1 MKKTLILFILFLLFS
16 FLYAQHS
23 EDFETGDFSS
33 LDWQM
38 DGYEDWLVTSYQ
50 PFEGNFCA
58 QTGYLYDG
66 LTSSLSISM
75 ETSYTADISFY
86 WKSSLQFDDKL
97 IFYIDGLEI
106 DFISYVNSWQFFSVS
121 VESGEHTFKWT
132 FEKGVTGSTGLD
144 FGWIDNITFP
154 PTTTFDNDLAVK
166 TIYGQTIVYIG
177 DSAAYDV
184 VIKNWGNLEQDN
196 YIIRLF
202 GENNIEY
209 ESLTITENLESEA
222 EAIHKIVWLVPDNG
236 MIQTY
241 LWAEVE
247 FPEDEDPSN
256 NSSGIFP
263 IHILSSGQN
272 PVTVGYGNVLTQWYP
287 MNFYF
292 ENSLSETI
300 YYSAELGYAG
310 EITAISYKNNFNSNL
325 TDIHTKLW
333 IGNTNQSNLTNGWIN
348 ASSLTPVFDD
358 YIDYPSGIN
367 DILITLDS
375 PFSYSGGNLV
385 LMCNRPWDD
394 NTYTTN
400 DEFYSTINTTY
411 YDRTRAV
418 NSHTTI
424 NPVNPPT
431 GYLFSRLPNTTFYIT
446 VNNTG
451 FIEGIVS
458 DNFGNPLIGADVILE
473 QSQIQ
478 KFSNSSGYYLFGNI
492 IEGLYSFT
500 ASAHGFNSVTE
511 QATIYIDQTTELN
524 FDLYAIPTISVSGQV
539 VGSDEQ
545 AIGIE
550 NCNVILTGYENYST
564 VTDANGDFLFPDI
577 YVNNDYTLNI
587 NHPDYSI
594 YSDEIIVQI
603 FNLDLGVIIINEK
616 SFAPAMVQAVLSVSQ
631 TEAEIC
637 WFAPPFI
644 EFLRDFES
652 YNTYRFL
659 EINNNEP
666 ENWDLLSTEI
676 IDTFYIDTSWNFLP
690 LEVYQFAVTSIH
702 TNGVESIPAFSNILE
717 KTLTNAESELPD
729 NGFKLLQNY
738 PNPFNPTTTIC
749 FELNTENTEI
759 TELIIYNI
767 KGQKIKTFPINA
779 SILIHINTIIWDGTD
794 DNNQP
799 VTSGI
804 YFYKLKTDNFE
815 KTRKMILMK

>member
-1 MKKTLILFILFLLFS
+1 MKKTINLFILFLVFS

-38 DGYEDWLVTSYQ
+38 NGDEDWLVTCYQ
-50 PFEGNFCA
+50 PFAGNFCA
-58 QTGYLYDG
+58 RTGYLYEG

-75 ETSYTADISFY
+75 ETSYIDDISFY

-97 IFYIDGLEI
+97 IFYIDGVEI
-106 DFISYVNSWQFFSVS
+106 DFISYVNSWQLFSIS
-121 VESGEHTFKWT
+121 VQPGEHIFKWT
-132 FEKGVTGSTGLD
+132 FEKGENGSTDLD

-154 PTTTFDNDLAVK
+154 PTTTTFDNDLAAK
-166 TIYGQTIVYIG
+166 TIYGQSIVYIE

-184 VIKNWGNLEQDN
+184 VIKNWGNLDQDN

-209 ESLTITENLESEA
+209 DSITITENLPSEA
-222 EAIHKIVWLVPDNG
+222 EAIHKMVWLVPDNG
-236 MIQTY
+236 MLQTY

-263 IHILSSGQN
+263 VNILASGQS

-292 ENSLSETI
+292 HNSLSETI

-310 EITAISYKNNFNSNL
+310 EITAISYKNNFFSNL
-325 TDIHTKLW
+325 SDIHTKLW
-333 IGNTNQSNLTNGWIN
+333 MGNTNQSNLTNGWIN
-348 ASSLTPVFDD
+348 ASSLTAVFDD
-358 YIDYPSGIN
+358 YVDFPSGIN
-367 DILITLDS
+367 DILITLDP
-375 PFSYSGGNLV
+375 PFYYSGGNLV
-385 LMCNRPWDD
+385 VMCNRPWDD
-394 NTYTTN
+394 DTYEQE

-411 YDRTRAV
+411 FDRTRAV
-418 NSHTTI
+418 NSHTII
-424 NPVNPPT
+424 NPTNPPT

-451 FIEGIVS
+451 SIEGNIS
-458 DNFGNPLIGADVILE
+458 DDVGNPLIGADVILE
-473 QSQIQ
+473 QSQTQ

-511 QATIYIDQTTELN
+511 QATIYVDQTTELN
-524 FDLYAIPTISVSGQV
+524 FELYAISTISVSGQV
-539 VGSDEQ
+539 VGSDDQ

-564 VTDANGDFLFPDI
+564 VTNANGDFSFPAV
-577 YVNNDYTLNI
+577 YVNNDYTINI
-587 NHPDYSI
+587 DHPDYSF
-594 YSDEIIVQI
+594 YSDEIIVQNS
-603 FNLDLGVIIINEK
+603 NLDLGEIIINEK

-631 TEAEIC
+631 TEAEIA
-637 WFAPPFI
+637 WFAPPFL

-652 YNTYRFL
+652 YNIYRFL

-666 ENWDLLSTEI
+666 ENWDLLSSSI
-676 IDTFYIDTSWNFLP
+676 IDTFYIDTSWNSLP
-690 LEVYQFAVTSIH
+690 PEIYQFAVTSVH

-717 KTLTNAESELPD
+717 NTLTNVESEVPE
-729 NGFKLLQNY
+729 NAFKLLQNY
-738 PNPFNPTTTIC
+738 PNPFNPSTTIS
-749 FELNTENTEI
+749 FSLTAKDAKNAKLE
-759 TELIIYNI
+759 IYNL
-767 KGQKIKTFPINA
+767 KGQNVKQFKIQNSKFKIN
-779 SILIHINTIIWDGTD
+779 SIVWDGTD
-794 DNNQP
+794 KYRNP
-799 VTSGI
+799 VSSGVYLYRI
-804 YFYKLKTDNFE
+804 KTKGYSAFKKMMLLK
-815 KTRKMILMK
+815 